1 MTDAEKLWAEYR
13 ATKFWVEVQGHQ
25 FYITVD
31 RQSPDIDRLL
41 ALHRLDA
48 WAYITAHNPKSQLL
62 KPENNSLRNQRLLSR
77 IGGSGHPVFKGWGIG
92 SDPDWLPEDSY
103 LILGIPR
110 TDAILLGTEFGQ
122 NAILVG
128 RSGQV
133 AELVSCPVDLPE

>member
-13 ATKFWVEVQGHQ
+13 ATKFWVEAQGHQ

-41 ALHRLDA
+41 TVHRLDA

-62 KPENNSLRNQRLLSR
+62 KPEDNALRNQRLLSR
-77 IGGSGHPVFKGWGIG
+77 IEGSEHPVFDGRGIG

-110 TDAILLGTEFGQ
+110 TDAIMLGAEFGQ

-128 RSGQV
+128 RSGQA
-133 AELVSCPVDLPE
+133 AELVSYPVDLPE